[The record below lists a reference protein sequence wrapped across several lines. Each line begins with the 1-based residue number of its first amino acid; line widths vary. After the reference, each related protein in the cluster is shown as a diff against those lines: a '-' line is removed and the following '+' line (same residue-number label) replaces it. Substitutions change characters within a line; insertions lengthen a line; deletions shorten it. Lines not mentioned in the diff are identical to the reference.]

1 MGGGGVDVQLIKI
14 KLSPPLFLWQSNSP
28 PSSSLSLSLSLC
40 EWYHQVSNVATT
52 SSMCSHISEQRIT
65 YASSIPIPLPSL
77 LCFPLLSSTWHQPT
91 IVPRTSP
98 EDERV
103 RLGLFDS
110 ILTVYRC
117 FPFSFFLVSFSAYMF
132 LCLLQ
137 RLASVFGFL
146 YGSRRVRYSPLLL
159 LYSSFPSCVDICP
172 SEGSDRMYILWRRW
186 REDNSAVDEIQ
197 QAAVQ
202 SKVVGCFSVCCWWL
216 WLFMCSIMSAH
227 GQIL

>member
-1 MGGGGVDVQLIKI
+1 M
-14 KLSPPLFLWQSNSP
+14 
-28 PSSSLSLSLSLC
+28 
-40 EWYHQVSNVATT
+40 ATT

-65 YASSIPIPLPSL
+65 YASSILIPLSSL
-77 LCFPLLSSTWHQPT
+77 RCFPLLSSTWHQPT
-91 IVPRTSP
+91 IVLRTSP

-146 YGSRRVRYSPLLL
+146 YGSWRVRYSPLLL
-159 LYSSFPSCVDICP
+159 LSSAFPSCVDICP
-172 SEGSDRMYILWRRW
+172 SEGSDVYIYYG
-186 REDNSAVDEIQ
+186 EDEERIIQLLMRSNNKLCKVKWSAASLSAVDDC
-197 QAAVQ
+197 
-202 SKVVGCFSVCCWWL
+202 GCSCVR
-216 WLFMCSIMSAH
+216 S
-227 GQIL
+227 